1 MVLFYLFLW
10 QLIKPYGGGSTPE
23 QNDRFDEKSHVKLQ
37 GIMEKVET
45 GIRGPGLRCMS
56 PEYDS
61 KEIKN
66 IYVDCK
72 LISVPSPL
80 LFY

>member
-1 MVLFYLFLW
+1 
-10 QLIKPYGGGSTPE
+10 
-23 QNDRFDEKSHVKLQ
+23 
-37 GIMEKVET
+37 MENVET

-56 PEYDS
+56 PDYDS

-72 LISVPSPL
+72 FISFPVTFFIL
-80 LFY
+80 LVLFQFGASIDIFGISFSLSL